1 MGFTYI
7 LKGSRTVR
15 KKIYAAIYLI
25 PLCNIA
31 WMKQLLID
39 WASAQEE
46 GETEVENKIS
56 KQENKWTE
64 VKEQGFVWLRGLGA
78 KSRTK
83 SYFKTCRNLLNS
95 RPIVEEEN

>member
-1 MGFTYI
+1 
-7 LKGSRTVR
+7 
-15 KKIYAAIYLI
+15 
-25 PLCNIA
+25 
-31 WMKQLLID
+31 MKQLLID
-39 WASAQEE
+39 WASVQEE

-64 VKEQGFVWLRGLGA
+64 VKEQGFVWLRGLGT

-83 SYFKTCRNLLNS
+83 SYFKTSRNLFNS

>member
-1 MGFTYI
+1 
-7 LKGSRTVR
+7 
-15 KKIYAAIYLI
+15 
-25 PLCNIA
+25 
-31 WMKQLLID
+31 MKQLLTD
-39 WASAQEE
+39 WASVPEE

-83 SYFKTCRNLLNS
+83 SYFKNSRNLFNS